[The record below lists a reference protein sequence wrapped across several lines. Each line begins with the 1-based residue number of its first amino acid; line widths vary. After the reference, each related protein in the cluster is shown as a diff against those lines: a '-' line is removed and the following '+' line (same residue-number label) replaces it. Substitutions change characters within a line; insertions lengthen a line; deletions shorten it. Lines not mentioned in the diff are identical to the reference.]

1 MHTYSNKCP
10 TEFEPSRH
18 RSKPSPVIRPARA
31 RLPRFARGSFAKLCQ
46 IQLRSHGA
54 DGACPSRGRSTAI
67 STVRTLLNSP
77 IASLDADTTP
87 RRSRFAELARA
98 LPGEARRCPCP
109 PTGLPTPLRR
119 TTPRAPTRVGTA
131 FIPSRRA
138 RSPVSIVIRA
148 SPRVSPVSPAPP
160 PPHSP
165 RRETFAETKIV
176 AVSGVSKDLIILI
189 GTGAGPCRRRRR

>member
-1 MHTYSNKCP
+1 MSD
-10 TEFEPSRH
+10 R
-18 RSKPSPVIRPARA
+18 IRTQPPPFQALASDPPGESEAPAFCSWLR
-31 RLPRFARGSFAKLCQ
+31 FAKLCQ

-131 FIPSRRA
+131 SHPFPSRAIA
-138 RSPVSIVIRA
+138 RIDRHPRFPASI
-148 SPRVSPVSPAPP
+148 PRLTGPAPP
-160 PPHSP
+160 AFSQ
-165 RRETFAETKIV
+165 A
-176 AVSGVSKDLIILI
+176 
-189 GTGAGPCRRRRR
+189 